1 MLLRCRTRNS
11 RTPWNAATPTGD
23 WLDSG
28 ICHPK
33 TGGFKSFPATK
44 IRTPVLDDGPRVREH
59 LGSIKKLPSKLAPSS
74 IAATVIP
81 ITNRPGEPPGIAPR
95 DSKTPQHESKHCGDW
110 SWSLGRMPNDFTP
123 WCLPRAQSGCALSGC
138 VAVWRRARTRKIR
151 AWVTRSGGTF
161 RRALSDIK
169 HTIHDEK
176 VAAMKADLAQMKAE
190 HAKARAYLL
199 AFPSRTY
206 VSGS

>member
-23 WLDSG
+23 WLDSD

-59 LGSIKKLPSKLAPSS
+59 LWSIKKLPSKLAPSS

-81 ITNRPGEPPGIAPR
+81 ITNRPDEPPW
-95 DSKTPQHESKHCGDW
+95 H
-110 SWSLGRMPNDFTP
+110 
-123 WCLPRAQSGCALSGC
+123 
-138 VAVWRRARTRKIR
+138 RTKR
-151 AWVTRSGGTF
+151 
-161 RRALSDIK
+161 
-169 HTIHDEK
+169 
-176 VAAMKADLAQMKAE
+176 
-190 HAKARAYLL
+190 
-199 AFPSRTY
+199 
-206 VSGS
+206 